1 MRKLI
6 QQLQNE
12 SGLTIGQISRICDTP
27 KAVVEG
33 WMWGEHTPQFYV
45 EVLNEALEEN
55 MAITAETPRERK
67 RLIFHPQP
75 GGSIFKQLVEKN
87 RAKPLHVPSYS
98 AAELLR

>member
-1 MRKLI
+1 
-6 QQLQNE
+6 
-12 SGLTIGQISRICDTP
+12 
-27 KAVVEG
+27 
-33 WMWGEHTPQFYV
+33 MWGEHTPQFYV